1 MKGNLLKACFTL
13 AIAATI
19 IFTGCKYEDGPG
31 ISARSKRDRFANEWL
46 IKAYTVG
53 GEDNSSIFGT
63 PANDSGDIIFTTTRT
78 GGFFLRENPV
88 NAYEF
93 DSVVW
98 FNPTYIAM
106 QALKD
111 QLKNALGV
119 TQLDVAT
126 KNGRWSFTDKHNKV
140 RMGTELSNPTLYKD
154 YEILELREDQLKI
167 QYTDA
172 NDTKH
177 VLTFTPLND
186 EDFFL

>member
-13 AIAATI
+13 AITATI
-19 IFTGCKYEDGPG
+19 VISGCKYEDGPG
-31 ISARSKRDRFANEWL
+31 VSMRSKRDRFANEWL
-46 IKAYTVG
+46 IKSYTVG
-53 GEDNSSIFGT
+53 GEDLTSSFGS
-63 PANDSGDIIFTTTRT
+63 PSNDSGDIIMTTTRT
-78 GGFFLRENPV
+78 GAFILLENPI

-111 QLKNALGV
+111 KMKAALGITKINLA
-119 TQLDVAT
+119 TQ
-126 KNGRWSFTDKHNKV
+126 NGKWSFTDSHNKV
-140 RMGTELSNPTLYKD
+140 RMGTELSNPNLYKE

-167 QYTDA
+167 KYTDD
-172 NDTKH
+172 NDTEH
-177 VLTFTPLND
+177 VITFTPLND